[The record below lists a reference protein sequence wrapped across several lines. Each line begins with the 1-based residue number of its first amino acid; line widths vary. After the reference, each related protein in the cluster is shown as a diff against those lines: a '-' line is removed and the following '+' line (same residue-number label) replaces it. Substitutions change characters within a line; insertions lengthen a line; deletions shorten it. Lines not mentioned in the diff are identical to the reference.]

1 MKSKVEIRKFAV
13 EKAVE
18 LLGSG
23 SPCKDVISKA
33 QEIENYIVGSAEIPE
48 TFSEEDKLSELISKG
63 ILAIRNEVV

>member
-33 QEIENYIVGSAEIPE
+33 QEIENYIVGSAKIPE
-48 TFSEEDKLSELISKG
+48 TFSEEDKLSELLSKG
-63 ILAIRNEVV
+63 ISAIKNEIV

>member
-33 QEIENYIVGSAEIPE
+33 QEIENYIVGSAKIPE
-48 TFSEEDKLSELISKG
+48 TFSEEDKLSELLSKG
-63 ILAIRNEVV
+63 ISAIKNEMV